1 MEDAPVTAPA
11 EPPDDDRLR
20 VAYELAVERDEDAFA
35 RAREI
40 AFEQTVELPEPCVPP
55 ALVRA
60 VVGRLEGMERLGK
73 RRWRAT
79 LSYSP
84 EIVGGQVPQ
93 LLNLLYGNVSL
104 LHGVRV
110 VEVGWPRS
118 LIAALPG
125 PAFGIEGVRRL
136 VPQAEGRALLCT
148 ALKPIGLTSRE
159 LAALAGRFARGG
171 VDLIKDDHG
180 LADQATAPFAERVG
194 RIQQEVR
201 RAAAETG
208 AESLYLPH
216 LTGPFEE
223 LPARLELLRSE
234 GVRGALVSPFVLG
247 LDALRWLAKSSGL
260 VLLAHPDLVGHP
272 LRPAPR
278 HRPRGRLRRPAAPA
292 RRRRRRLRQRR
303 RPLPD
308 AGRDLRSDQRAPAP
322 PARRRAPGLPGGGRR
337 RARRDPAALGGAL
350 RPRHHLPRRRQ
361 PVPAGEPGRSVAAL
375 ATGARVA
382 GNGDGSRPPLG
393 PVDRDRFVAPLL
405 AMTVRWRSSR

>member
-1 MEDAPVTAPA
+1 MEDAPPETAPVA
-11 EPPDDDRLR
+11 DDDRLR
-20 VAYELAVERDEDAFA
+20 VVYDLACERDEDAFA

-79 LSYSP
+79 LSYAA

-118 LIAALPG
+118 LLAALPG
-125 PAFGIEGVRRL
+125 PAFGIAGVRRL

-180 LADQATAPFAERVG
+180 LADQATAPFAERVP

-216 LTGPFEE
+216 LTGPVEE
-223 LPARLELLRSE
+223 LPARLEMLRSE

-260 VLLAHPDLVGHP
+260 VLLAHPTWSGTLVG
-272 LRPAPR
+272 PR
-278 HRPRGRLRRPAAPA
+278 HGIAPEVVYGDLLRLLGADGVVYTNAGGRFPVTVETCEAINARLRRPLDGVRPAFPVAGGGVRVETLPRWAARYGPDTIFLVGGSLYLQENLEEA
-292 RRRRRRLRQRR
+292 SRRLLQALAWQG
-303 RPLPD
+303 RP
-308 AGRDLRSDQRAPAP
+308 ATV
-322 PARRRAPGLPGGGRR
+322 GRR
-337 RARRDPAALGGAL
+337 
-350 RPRHHLPRRRQ
+350 
-361 PVPAGEPGRSVAAL
+361 
-375 ATGARVA
+375 
-382 GNGDGSRPPLG
+382 
-393 PVDRDRFVAPLL
+393 
-405 AMTVRWRSSR
+405 

>member
-1 MEDAPVTAPA
+1 MEDAPSTALA

-20 VAYELAVERDEDAFA
+20 VVYELAVERDEDAFA

-104 LHGVRV
+104 LHGVRIAD
-110 VEVGWPRS
+110 VGWPRS
-118 LIAALPG
+118 LVAALPG
-125 PAFGIEGVRRL
+125 PAFGIDGVRRL

-180 LADQATAPFAERVG
+180 LADQSTAPFAERVG

-216 LTGPFEE
+216 LTGPVEE

-260 VLLAHPDLVGHP
+260 VLLAHPTWSGTLFG
-272 LRPAPR
+272 PR
-278 HRPRGRLRRPAAPA
+278 HGIAPEVVYGDLLRLLGADGVVYVNAGGRFPMPVETCEAINARLRRPLDGVRPAFPVAGGGVRVETLPRWAARYGPDTIFLVGGSLYLQENLEEA
-292 RRRRRRLRQRR
+292 SRRLLQA
-303 RPLPD
+303 LAWHGTATT
-308 AGRDLRSDQRAPAP
+308 AGRR
-322 PARRRAPGLPGGGRR
+322 
-337 RARRDPAALGGAL
+337 
-350 RPRHHLPRRRQ
+350 
-361 PVPAGEPGRSVAAL
+361 
-375 ATGARVA
+375 
-382 GNGDGSRPPLG
+382 
-393 PVDRDRFVAPLL
+393 
-405 AMTVRWRSSR
+405 

>member
-1 MEDAPVTAPA
+1 MEDAPSTAPA
-11 EPPDDDRLR
+11 EPLDDDRLR
-20 VAYELAVERDEDAFA
+20 VVYELAVERDEDAFA

-110 VEVGWPRS
+110 VEVEWPRS
-118 LIAALPG
+118 LLAALPG

-136 VPQAEGRALLCT
+136 VPQADGRALLCT

-216 LTGPFEE
+216 LTGPVEE

-247 LDALRWLAKSSGL
+247 LDVLRWLAKSSGL
-260 VLLAHPDLVGHP
+260 VLLAHPTWSGTLFG
-272 LRPAPR
+272 PR
-278 HRPRGRLRRPAAPA
+278 HGIAPEVVYGDLLRLLGADGVVYVNAGGRFPMPVETCEAINARLRRPLDGVRPAFPVAGGGVRVETLPRWAARYGPDTIFLVGGSLYLQENLEEA
-292 RRRRRRLRQRR
+292 SRRLLQALAWQGT
-303 RPLPD
+303 PTP
-308 AGRDLRSDQRAPAP
+308 AGRR
-322 PARRRAPGLPGGGRR
+322 
-337 RARRDPAALGGAL
+337 
-350 RPRHHLPRRRQ
+350 
-361 PVPAGEPGRSVAAL
+361 
-375 ATGARVA
+375 
-382 GNGDGSRPPLG
+382 
-393 PVDRDRFVAPLL
+393 
-405 AMTVRWRSSR
+405 